1 MASPLTAFSNLL
13 FNGIYY
19 LNIKPLSIINIL
31 PPFFNNYFVSIFKM
45 IKAGKIFLLF
55 TVCLLVNL
63 LLSSFNKQDA
73 HPANFKMPFK
83 QAGLTERQAAA
94 HLIDRFTFGN
104 SPGYLDK
111 VVKSGL
117 ENWFLQQLEGKQND
131 ADLNNRLSGYDALQ
145 MSNTQVLTTFPR
157 ASTILKEAVSEGII
171 SKDSLKENGRKEYQE
186 AIKAYMEKKG
196 YRPQKELFRQFVS
209 QKILSAAYSNNQL
222 QQVLTEFWFNHFN
235 VSISKNQCAP
245 FVPAYERDVI
255 RPNVTDKFGALLL
268 ATAQSPAMLF
278 YLDNFSSAG
287 QNNDFK
293 QRQQN
298 LQQRLE
304 RKAVQ
309 AKDEDTAGNRAMLME
324 KLSSSKKNQG
334 LNENYAREIMELHTL
349 GVDGGYSQQDVTNA
363 AKVLTGWTVYPM
375 ANGPGGA
382 IKKMIEKFG
391 EDNLAAKGF
400 VHKGDFLF
408 AINKHDNQAKTVLGK
423 LFAAGGGYQDGLD
436 LINLLAHH
444 AATAKFIC
452 KKLAVKFVSDNP
464 PASLIDKMAAT
475 FLANDGDIKEVLKT
489 MVAAPEFWT
498 KDAIAQKTKSPLE
511 LAISSVRALDATVNM
526 PFMMYQWV
534 SKMGQKLY
542 YYQAPTGFPDKGQY
556 WINTGALL
564 NRMNFGL
571 AFASQ
576 KIPGVEFNLAAIN
589 NNHEPESA
597 IDALKTYSK
606 IILPERDVDA
616 TIKRLTALVNDPS
629 IQQKIDEAAGKATA
643 NSDQNHVVLEENKE
657 AEIVML
663 DQNNERTMSED
674 KLARKNL
681 GKRTKA
687 GSEQIPSS
695 AGNNSMLA
703 QVVGIIIGSPE
714 FQKR

>member
-1 MASPLTAFSNLL
+1 
-13 FNGIYY
+13 
-19 LNIKPLSIINIL
+19 
-31 PPFFNNYFVSIFKM
+31 M
-45 IKAGKIFLLF
+45 IKAGKIFLVF

-63 LLSSFNKQDA
+63 LLSSFNKRDTYLV
-73 HPANFKMPFK
+73 NFKMPFK

-131 ADLNNRLSGYDALQ
+131 ADLDNRLSGYDALQ

-157 ASTILKEAVSEGII
+157 AATIVKEAVSEGII

-222 QQVLTEFWFNHFN
+222 HQVLTEFWFNHFN

-255 RPNVTDKFGALLL
+255 RPNVTGKFGVLLL
-268 ATAQSPAMLF
+268 ATAQSPAMLY

-287 QNNDFK
+287 QNSDFK

-304 RKAVQ
+304 RKAAQ
-309 AKDEDTAGNRAMLME
+309 AKDEDTAGNQARLME
-324 KLSSSKKNQG
+324 KLRSSKKNQG

-349 GVDGGYSQQDVTNA
+349 GVEGGCSQQDVTNT
-363 AKVLTGWTVYPM
+363 AKVLTGWTVYPI
-375 ANGPGGA
+375 ANGPA
-382 IKKMIEKFG
+382 SAVKKMIERFG

-400 VHKGDFLF
+400 VHIGDFLF
-408 AINKHDNQAKTVLGK
+408 AINRHDNEAKTVLGK
-423 LFAAGGGYQDGLD
+423 SFAAGGGYQEGLD
-436 LINLLAHH
+436 LINMLAHH

-464 PASLIDKMAAT
+464 PASLTDKMAAT

-526 PFMMYQWV
+526 PFIMYQWV
-534 SKMGQKLY
+534 SKMGQKSY

-606 IILPERDVDA
+606 IILPEREVDA

-629 IQQKIDEAAGKATA
+629 IQQIIDEAANKTTT
-643 NSDQNHVVLEENKE
+643 NTDQNHEVMEEVAE
-657 AEIVML
+657 ADISML
-663 DQNNERTMSED
+663 DQKNERTMSEE

-687 GSEQIPSS
+687 GNEMMPSA